1 MITRPLELESRMSP
15 PPRDLDFVAWVNVGV
30 IVLFFGLFGS
40 NFVLAPGLPVGV
52 GEQGTLVLPSVGAAS
67 QGAGTASV
75 VVSYRSD
82 NMILF
87 EGGMYLSLSELRK
100 HMDKVGYTKQHPGAV
115 MLVRA
120 DRQVTVQAFADLCE
134 MAREVGFANVLLAAE
149 PPPQLPAK

>member
-52 GEQGTLVLPSVGAAS
+52 GGQPGTLVLPLVDSAA
-67 QGAGTASV
+67 QGAWSASV

-82 NMILF
+82 RKILF
-87 EGGMYLSLSELRK
+87 EGGMYSLSELRK
-100 HMDKVGYTKQHPGAV
+100 HMEGYAIKHPGAV

-149 PPPQLPAK
+149 PPPQIPAK